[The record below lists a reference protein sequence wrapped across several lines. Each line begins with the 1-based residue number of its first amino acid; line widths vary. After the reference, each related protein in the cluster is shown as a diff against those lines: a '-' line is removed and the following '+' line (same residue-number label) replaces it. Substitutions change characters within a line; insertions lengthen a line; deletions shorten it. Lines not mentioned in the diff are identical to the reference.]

1 MTESHT
7 SQPWDLSCA
16 IELHNLLSAST
27 LNSDLPY
34 SYYFLPEDEPSF
46 ADRSARTLGDFT
58 PIWDHLGVDATAT
71 CQDSDVEPN
80 ESAPSSYISEGLFS
94 DLNSLPSSATDDSD
108 IPDIYQDYVTKSR
121 TVRSKDKVQST
132 KFPKLQQR
140 GTRAKVSEDLISF
153 PKETSIRQISKT
165 KTDFRSPFPADRL
178 FHVQSPRLHGKIRGK
193 ALSDAW
199 TDENESSGLESEVE
213 KPSRTKSAT
222 HLSRGPVI
230 FNTLEKKNTVLRK
243 GVIYPLY
250 DLTREEKRIRIAEKL
265 SNQLRIDR
273 KLSGGSSDVEAIHV
287 FVDFS
292 NIIIGF
298 KNTLKCIR
306 GFPEQ
311 EKMAESPPFSFCSLA
326 SIMERARPVARRIL
340 LGSRLNNKD
349 TPTHFEEARTC
360 GYETSVLDR
369 VFKIRELTTEK
380 ARGGQG
386 NGYLTGQ
393 SSKPEN
399 SVSSQSAKSAF
410 VEQGVDEILQLKMIE
425 SLADY
430 STPSTVILA
439 TGDGA
444 EAEYSGG
451 FFKSVERA
459 LSKGW
464 NVELVAWSRGL
475 NYEYKKLSF
484 QNRWGKQFRLILLDD
499 FSEELLAIYKK
510 VPTPQTK
517 PVKK

>member
-140 GTRAKVSEDLISF
+140 GTREKVSEDLISF

-178 FHVQSPRLHGKIRGK
+178 FHVQSPRLHGKIRGRHYLMHGRMRMR
-193 ALSDAW
+193 AADL
-199 TDENESSGLESEVE
+199 N
-213 KPSRTKSAT
+213 R
-222 HLSRGPVI
+222 R
-230 FNTLEKKNTVLRK
+230 KKNTVLRK

-444 EAEYSGG
+444 EASTRE
-451 FFKSVERA
+451 
-459 LSKGW
+459 
-464 NVELVAWSRGL
+464 
-475 NYEYKKLSF
+475 
-484 QNRWGKQFRLILLDD
+484 D
-499 FSEELLAIYKK
+499 FSRVWREHFRKDGTLNWWLGAE
-510 VPTPQTK
+510 V
-517 PVKK
+517 